1 MACEGE
7 MKRRHFM
14 AAATAAA
21 GAPGDQPKRQLKTTQ
36 WGPAFYDEAEQKELI
51 DVVGSHNPFRFYAGP
66 NSKVLA
72 FEREFAAYMG
82 TRFALGVS
90 SGTAALQVAMAALG
104 IGPGDEV
111 ILPAW
116 TWHSCFNAIVLA
128 GGLPVIAEIDETFN
142 IDPED
147 IERHIT
153 DRTKAIMV
161 AHLQGNSCQIDR
173 VVAIAKK
180 HNLRLVEDAAQSVGA
195 SFNGKKLGT
204 FSDIGIYSLQQ
215 NKTITAGEGG
225 AVVTNDPALFERA
238 ARFHDLGG
246 LRPAHAAML
255 EKPSS
260 DWFMGA
266 NYRMNEF
273 TGGVLLAQM
282 RKIDRIISGV
292 RGAARRVYDGIADLP
307 GIELRKRPDP
317 QGELGAGV
325 FLGFK
330 GKDERERF
338 VAGLKA
344 EGVPAGGPGGS
355 VILPLLPHIQ
365 KKVTAHP
372 NWPSFNTPRGKAMRY
387 GPETCP
393 KTVAILDRF
402 GGPVMDPKYTK
413 ADTDYIVA
421 AMRKL
426 LAG

>member
-1 MACEGE
+1 

-14 AAATAAA
+14 AAATVAAA
-21 GAPGDQPKRQLKTTQ
+21 GAPGDQPKRQLKTSH
-36 WGPAFYDEAEQKELI
+36 WGPAFYGEAEQKELT
-51 DVVGSHNPFRFYAGP
+51 DVVENRNPFRFYAGP

-72 FEREFAAYMG
+72 FEREFGAYMG
-82 TRFALGVS
+82 TKYALGVT

-142 IDPED
+142 IDPDD

-153 DRTKAIMV
+153 PRTKAIMV
-161 AHLQGNSCQIDR
+161 AHLQGNPCQIDR

-195 SFNGKKLGT
+195 SFKGKKVGT
-204 FSDIGIYSLQQ
+204 FGDIGIYSLQQ

-225 AVVTNDPALFERA
+225 AVVTNDPILFERA

-246 LRPAHAAML
+246 VRPAHTAIL
-255 EKPSS
+255 GKQSS
-260 DWFMGA
+260 EWFIGA

-273 TGGVLLAQM
+273 TGGILLAQI
-282 RKIDRIISGV
+282 RKMDKIIGGV
-292 RGAARRVYDGIADLP
+292 RSAAKRVYDGIADIS

-317 QGELGAGV
+317 EGELGAGV
-325 FLGFK
+325 FFGFK
-330 GKDERERF
+330 GKDERDRF
-338 VAGLKA
+338 VAALKA

-365 KKVTAHP
+365 KKITVHP
-372 NWPSFNTPRGKAMRY
+372 EWPSFTTPRGKAIQY
-387 GPETCP
+387 GPQTCP
-393 KTVAILDRF
+393 KTVAILNRF
-402 GGPVMDPKYTK
+402 GGPLMDPKYTK

-421 AMRKL
+421 AIRGVF
-426 LAG
+426 A